1 MKQGISFLCHLQPA
15 FGKLTKK
22 AQKNISDSEDSE
34 EEFLDEVK
42 DTLNP
47 MTEQSKIQ
55 KAQKARTSVSAE
67 VFGKYHI
74 KQAYKAKI
82 VNKSQE
88 IQEKIKERL

>member
-1 MKQGISFLCHLQPA
+1 
-15 FGKLTKK
+15 
-22 AQKNISDSEDSE
+22 
-34 EEFLDEVK
+34 
-42 DTLNP
+42 

-88 IQEKIKERL
+88 IQEKIKERH